1 VKSSKAQV
9 QAKFHKIPR
18 LRFEDRK
25 LTSFSGVVVFMA
37 LFRALVIKE
46 RIRTCFRHIKSSGT
60 YGFPVVIMMLVV
72 HLLLGF
78 RRIRSIDY
86 YRDDILLRHVLG
98 LKRKLPDV
106 STVTRNLGKADQQ
119 SVANLRRLIK
129 EIFFERIIVQGFTRL
144 TIDFD
149 GTVVWTTG
157 GGKEGTAA
165 GFNKQKKGARG
176 YYPLLCTCA
185 QTGQV
190 VDFLFRPGN
199 VHDSNG
205 AVDFIVE
212 NIAAL
217 KSLNQ
222 GIQVESRF
230 DGAFFDKK
238 LMAWLDLLHVE
249 YTISVPFERLTELKG
264 LIEARKR
271 WRRINGDWSYFEMQW
286 KPKSWDSKYRF
297 IFVRHKVHKRR
308 KDPVQLDL
316 YEPRDHEHEYK
327 VIVTTK
333 TVSASKVLW
342 FHNGRGGQEG
352 IIGELKEGAQF
363 DYIPFRKQVANE
375 LFMCTSI
382 LSHNLT
388 RELQMSASPPRRG
401 TTDRRAARWEFRKLA
416 TMRHEILLRA
426 GRVTR
431 PNNELTLTMNCNET
445 VQEEIEIFMQ
455 ALAD

>member
-9 QAKFHKIPR
+9 HAKFHKIPR
-18 LRFEDRK
+18 LRFEDKK
-25 LTSFSGVVVFMA
+25 LTSFSGIVVFMA
-37 LFRALVIKE
+37 LFKALVIRE
-46 RIRTCFRHIKSSGT
+46 RILTCFQHIKSSGT
-60 YGFPVVIMMLVV
+60 YGFPVVILMLVV

-106 STVTRNLGKADQQ
+106 STVTRNLSKVDQQ
-119 SVANLRRLIK
+119 SVANLHGIIRDIVH
-129 EIFFERIIVQGFTRL
+129 ERVIAQSFTRL

-157 GGKEGTAA
+157 GGKEGTAT
-165 GFNKQKKGARG
+165 GFNKRTKGARG

-185 QTGQV
+185 QTGQIA
-190 VDFLFRPGN
+190 DFLFRPGN

-205 AVDFIVE
+205 AIDFIIE

-217 KSLNQ
+217 KDMNQ
-222 GIQVESRF
+222 GLRIESRF

-238 LMAWLDLLHVE
+238 LLAWLDLIGVE
-249 YTISVPFERLTELKG
+249 YSVSVPFERLTELKG
-264 LIEARKR
+264 LVEARER
-271 WRRINGDWSYFEMQW
+271 WRRIDGDWSYFEMKW
-286 KPKSWDSKYRF
+286 RPKSWDRKYRF
-297 IFVRHKVHKRR
+297 IFVRHRVHKRR
-308 KDPVQLDL
+308 KGPVQLDL
-316 YEPRDHEHEYK
+316 YEPMDHEHEYK
-327 VIVTTK
+327 VIVTSK
-333 TVSASKVLW
+333 TISAGKVLW

-352 IIGELKEGAQF
+352 IIGELKDGAQF

-382 LSHNLT
+382 LAHNLT
-388 RELQMSASPPRRG
+388 RELQMATSPPGRG

-426 GRVTR
+426 GRLNR
-431 PNNELTLTMNCNET
+431 PGNELTLTMNCNET
-445 VQEEIEIFMQ
+445 VQEEIESFMQ
-455 ALAD
+455 SLAA